1 MKTLPQCFHANRAC
15 FFTDMVTT
23 RNTIGHSS
31 HVYPFRDLPPSY
43 KKGVKRD
50 PIAWRSLPFPYRRGS
65 LPGGGFSAGRGERS
79 AGLGVVRSLLQ
90 AVNCGLMVNSC
101 PHHSYADRSTKA
113 FPDRRTTRAERA
125 DPSGNADRCSS
136 EGVRAA
142 DPVHPVSVFALC
154 L

>member
-1 MKTLPQCFHANRAC
+1 MPAA
-15 FFTDMVTT
+15 
-23 RNTIGHSS
+23 RNETVQGTQ
-31 HVYPFRDLPPSY
+31 YLPSY
-43 KKGVKRD
+43 VSRI
-50 PIAWRSLPFPYRRGS
+50 PAS
-65 LPGGGFSAGRGERS
+65 E
-79 AGLGVVRSLLQ
+79 GLGVVRSLLQ